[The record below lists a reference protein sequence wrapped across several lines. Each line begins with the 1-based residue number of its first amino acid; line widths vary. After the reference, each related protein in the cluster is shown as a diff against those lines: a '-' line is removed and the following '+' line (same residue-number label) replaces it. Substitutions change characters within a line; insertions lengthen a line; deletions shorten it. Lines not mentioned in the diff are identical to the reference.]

1 MSAPVNASRRTF
13 LKVTAAAG
21 GGLMLG
27 LRLGAAEGA
36 PPSAAFVP
44 NAWISISSDESV
56 KLVCARNE
64 MGQGVRTSLAMLLA
78 EELAVDPRHV
88 AIEDA
93 PPDPVYVNKLMG
105 AQVTGGST
113 SIRDAWDPLRQ
124 AGATARTMLVA
135 AAAARWKVPAA
146 ECRAQDGHV
155 LHGARKLSYGTLAA
169 DAARQ
174 NAPQSVPLKASAFT
188 VIGSGLP
195 RLDAADKTRGR
206 TVFGIDVKQPGM
218 LYAALAQCPVI
229 GGRVASFDASLA
241 SKRAGV
247 RQVVDIGEG
256 VAVIA
261 DHYWIAHSALA
272 DVRIEWNEGAGA
284 KLDTAAIYAALER
297 AKDAP
302 GSVAKSAGDAASF
315 FATPGARPIEATYTS
330 QMLAHVTL
338 EPPNCL
344 ARVSPKGVDV
354 WVSTQFPPGAQSIAA
369 QVAGVRPE
377 DVRIHAQFIGGGFG
391 RRLEVDFIGQA
402 VAIAKAMPGTPVKL
416 IWTREDDLTHD
427 FCRPP
432 SLHVLS
438 AALGDGKIAAFRHKL
453 ISPSITSRWAPA
465 AVQGGLDPF
474 MTEGLL
480 DFTYDIPHLELR
492 TVIQEV
498 GVRVG
503 YWRSVSNALNM
514 FAIESFV
521 DELAHAAGRDPVR
534 FRLAMLSKQP
544 RQRAVLEAAATA
556 SRFDGA
562 RGSGFG
568 VASMRCYDTHIALVA
583 RVSQA
588 DGKIRLNGLT
598 YAVDCGIAVHPDQ
611 VIAQIQGGAVTG
623 LINALRS
630 KVTVKDGRIEQTNF
644 DAFPIPRMPEVPP
657 ITVALMAS
665 GDAPGGMGE
674 AGVPLVAPAI
684 ANAVFS
690 LTGRRIRA
698 LPLEDAGIRFS

>member
-1 MSAPVNASRRTF
+1 
-13 LKVTAAAG
+13 
-21 GGLMLG
+21 MLG
-27 LRLGAAEGA
+27 LRLGTAEGA
-36 PPSAAFVP
+36 APGAAFAP
-44 NAWISISSDESV
+44 NAWISIAADGRV

-64 MGQGVRTSLAMLLA
+64 MGQDVRTSLAMLLA

-88 AIEDA
+88 EIDEA
-93 PPDPVYVNKLMG
+93 PPDPVYINKLMG

-113 SIRDAWDPLRQ
+113 SIRDAWEPLRQ

-135 AAAARWKVPAA
+135 AAAARWKVHAA
-146 ECRAQDGHV
+146 ECRAQDGQV
-155 LHGARKLSYGTLAA
+155 MHGGRKLSYGALAA

-174 NAPQSVPLKASAFT
+174 KAPQSVALKDSAGFT
-188 VIGSGLP
+188 VIGSALP

-229 GGRVASFDASLA
+229 GGRVASFDASA
-241 SKRAGV
+241 ARKRAGV

-272 DVRIEWNEGAGA
+272 DVRIVWDEGAGA
-284 KLDTAAIYAALER
+284 KLDTAAIYATLER

-302 GSVAKSAGDAASF
+302 GAVAKSAGDAASF
-315 FATPGARPIEATYTS
+315 FAAAGTRAIEATYTS

-354 WVSTQFPPGAQSIAA
+354 WASTQFPPGAQAIAA
-369 QVAGVRPE
+369 QAAGVRPQ
-377 DVRIHAQFIGGGFG
+377 DVRIHPQIIGGGFG

-402 VAIAKAMPGTPVKL
+402 VAIAKAVPGTPVKL
-416 IWTREDDLTHD
+416 IWTREDDVTHD

-432 SLHVLS
+432 SLHVLG
-438 AALGDGKIAAFRHKL
+438 AALGDGRIAAFRLKM

-498 GVRVG
+498 GIRVG

-521 DELAHAAGRDPVR
+521 DELAHAAGRDPVS
-534 FRLAMLSKQP
+534 FRLAMLSNQP
-544 RQRAVLEAAATA
+544 RQRAVLERAAKVSGFRAGT
-556 SRFDGA
+556 R
-562 RGSGFG
+562 GFG
-568 VASMRCYDTHIALVA
+568 VASMQAYDTRLALVA
-583 RVSQA
+583 QVSEA
-588 DGKIRLNGLT
+588 DGKIRLDKLT
-598 YAVDCGIAVHPDQ
+598 YAVDCGVAVHPDQ
-611 VIAQIQGGAVTG
+611 VVAQIEGGAVTG
-623 LINALRS
+623 LVNALRS
-630 KVTVKDGRIEQTNF
+630 KVTVKNGRIEQDNF
-644 DAFPIPRMPEVPP
+644 DSFPIPRMPEVPP
-657 ITVALMAS
+657 IAVELMPS

-698 LPLEDAGIRFS
+698 LPLEDAGIHFA